1 MRSLLLGVI
10 AAFLI
15 PSASLRGQETDPD
28 PEESTSSQPPA
39 RRVTALMGV
48 GNDLGWLGGQ
58 VEAYFSGDRLSA
70 FVGLGYTPEID
81 TGDPTGVTPAA
92 GVRAYTAG
100 SNHRVFGEASV
111 SQISTTTPAGGRHYG
126 PGVQVGYQYVADGWF
141 TFFISGGAGVALGVP
156 EHISGSQV
164 QPLVNLGA
172 GYTWR

>member
-1 MRSLLLGVI
+1 MRSLLLGVM

-15 PSASLRGQETDPD
+15 PSANLRGQETDPED
-28 PEESTSSQPPA
+28 STSSQPAA

-81 TGDPTGVTPAA
+81 TGDPTGVTPAG

-111 SQISTTTPAGGRHYG
+111 SQSPRPPPSAVGITDRASRWVTSTSPTGGSR
-126 PGVQVGYQYVADGWF
+126 
-141 TFFISGGAGVALGVP
+141 S
-156 EHISGSQV
+156 SSQ
-164 QPLVNLGA
+164 A
-172 GYTWR
+172 AREWRLACQNTYRAATLSRW